1 MYSHILTIMIVIFA
15 VQGQFCHPPEKA
27 KTIKIGGAN
36 PPEKGNMLK
45 IGGVNP
51 PETDKNLFS
60 GGEIQLTQFSGLL
73 VKIYLHFDPQPAAPF
88 FFFSKLA
95 EKQFPRI
102 HQS

>member
-15 VQGQFCHPPEKA
+15 VQAILPPPEKA

-45 IGGVNP
+45 IGGANP

-60 GGEIQLTQFSGLL
+60 RGYS
-73 VKIYLHFDPQPAAPF
+73 
-88 FFFSKLA
+88 
-95 EKQFPRI
+95 
-102 HQS
+102 